1 MGRRRFGQR
10 KSEPEEGPSLRLQ
23 VSVVTV
29 ALLLALLVWAAD
41 RLDAPREVGTQLPAF
56 LAILV
61 GTGVIGWFMRGEAER
76 PPDDRW

>member
-1 MGRRRFGQR
+1 MARRRFGQR
-10 KSEPEEGPSLRLQ
+10 KAKPEVGPSLRLQ

-41 RLDAPREVGTQLPAF
+41 RLDAPREIGTQLPAF
-56 LAILV
+56 LAILL
-61 GTGVIGWFMRGEAER
+61 GTGVIGWFMRNEAER